1 MTMFRSINDAQRK
14 KATVLESVYK
24 SARPNE
30 NSGSSDQVFMFLP
43 KNESQ
48 TLLEGR
54 ESGSIEIV
62 E

>member
-1 MTMFRSINDAQRK
+1 MTMFKSINDAQRK
-14 KATVLESVYK
+14 KATVLESVYS

-30 NSGSSDQVFMFLP
+30 NRGSSDQVLMFLP

-48 TLLEGR
+48 TLFEGR
-54 ESGSIEIV
+54 ESGSIEII

>member
-1 MTMFRSINDAQRK
+1 MFRSINDVQRK

-48 TLLEGR
+48 TLL
-54 ESGSIEIV
+54 
-62 E
+62 